1 MEINYN
7 CFYAYIMNI
16 KKVLLI
22 ACATTSLLS
31 CSKKEDAIKRPNLL
45 YIFPDQ
51 YRLHAL
57 SIWSN
62 PEYKN
67 VLRTLGDPVHT
78 PNLDKLAKQGVLFS
92 QVCSTHPVSS
102 PHRAML
108 MSGMYPSKNGI
119 EDLNCKLG
127 REQALKEDIECFT
140 DVLAKAGYETAYI
153 GKTHWHKTEA
163 LFDKNGNYVGT
174 TKEPGGHSVGLFDT
188 YIPEGKSRHSNKYWF
203 QQLNDNH
210 FNAISYSNIPELIEG
225 KKNGELYRSH
235 KFTTKKEADVIIK
248 YLKNENGERLKD
260 KPFSIIWSIN
270 PPHPPY
276 FKLSDCDST
285 IYNKYY
291 KNMPDEE
298 LLVRKN
304 VKLTAKAGDYTAKD
318 QKDIQTNARIYF
330 SLIKSV
336 DEEIG
341 RVLNCLKEIGE
352 ENNTIVVFTSDHGE
366 MMGSQG
372 LTGKN
377 YIYDESFLVPYIIRY
392 PNKLNHR
399 IEDLMF
405 GSVDI
410 MPTMLGLMGL
420 EKFIPETVMGN
431 NYSAGI
437 INNDYSKVAK
447 PTSALYLRMD
457 AKGVRTNKYSY
468 VVHENGTYELYNNID
483 DPYQMNNIKLEDIN
497 TEEQT
502 ELKYSLGKWLKKACD
517 KWFYNKT
524 NNNLIIYPLQ

>member
-1 MEINYN
+1 
-7 CFYAYIMNI
+7 
-16 KKVLLI
+16 
-22 ACATTSLLS
+22 
-31 CSKKEDAIKRPNLL
+31 
-45 YIFPDQ
+45 
-51 YRLHAL
+51 
-57 SIWSN
+57 
-62 PEYKN
+62 
-67 VLRTLGDPVHT
+67 
-78 PNLDKLAKQGVLFS
+78 
-92 QVCSTHPVSS
+92 
-102 PHRAML
+102 
-108 MSGMYPSKNGI
+108 
-119 EDLNCKLG
+119 
-127 REQALKEDIECFT
+127 
-140 DVLAKAGYETAYI
+140 
-153 GKTHWHKTEA
+153 
-163 LFDKNGNYVGT
+163 
-174 TKEPGGHSVGLFDT
+174 
-188 YIPEGKSRHSNKYWF
+188 
-203 QQLNDNH
+203 
-210 FNAISYSNIPELIEG
+210 
-225 KKNGELYRSH
+225 
-235 KFTTKKEADVIIK
+235 
-248 YLKNENGERLKD
+248 
-260 KPFSIIWSIN
+260 
-270 PPHPPY
+270 
-276 FKLSDCDST
+276 
-285 IYNKYY
+285 
-291 KNMPDEE
+291 MPDEE

>member
-1 MEINYN
+1 
-7 CFYAYIMNI
+7 
-16 KKVLLI
+16 
-22 ACATTSLLS
+22 
-31 CSKKEDAIKRPNLL
+31 
-45 YIFPDQ
+45 
-51 YRLHAL
+51 
-57 SIWSN
+57 
-62 PEYKN
+62 
-67 VLRTLGDPVHT
+67 
-78 PNLDKLAKQGVLFS
+78 
-92 QVCSTHPVSS
+92 
-102 PHRAML
+102 
-108 MSGMYPSKNGI
+108 
-119 EDLNCKLG
+119 
-127 REQALKEDIECFT
+127 
-140 DVLAKAGYETAYI
+140 
-153 GKTHWHKTEA
+153 
-163 LFDKNGNYVGT
+163 
-174 TKEPGGHSVGLFDT
+174 
-188 YIPEGKSRHSNKYWF
+188 
-203 QQLNDNH
+203 
-210 FNAISYSNIPELIEG
+210 
-225 KKNGELYRSH
+225 
-235 KFTTKKEADVIIK
+235 
-248 YLKNENGERLKD
+248 
-260 KPFSIIWSIN
+260 
-270 PPHPPY
+270 
-276 FKLSDCDST
+276 
-285 IYNKYY
+285 
-291 KNMPDEE
+291 MPDEE

-318 QKDIQTNARIYF
+318 QKEIQTNARIYF

-524 NNNLIIYPLQ
+524 NNNLIIYLLQ